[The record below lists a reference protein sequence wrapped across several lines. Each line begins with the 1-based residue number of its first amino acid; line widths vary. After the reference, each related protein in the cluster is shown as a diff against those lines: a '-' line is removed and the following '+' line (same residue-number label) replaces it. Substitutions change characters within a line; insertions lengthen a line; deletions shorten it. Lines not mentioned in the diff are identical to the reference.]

1 MNSSLWYFPLSAII
15 NAVTS
20 TVLGFYFLLT
30 SFRKRVARHLFFFC
44 AAVAVWSYGYFL
56 WQLADTA
63 DSALFWSKALMFG
76 AIFTSISYLHLV
88 LVFLQLDKE
97 KFYKVV
103 LAIFYF
109 FSFIWVIANFSNYFV
124 AGVEPQSYFKFWPM
138 PGPFYTPYLAAFFF
152 HVLYASV
159 LLFKNYRI
167 KKGSEKIQ
175 TALLLI
181 GIFIAFFG
189 GSTNYPL
196 WYHLDI
202 APWGNALVSLYVILT
217 VYAMMK
223 YKFLDIKVVTAE
235 LFAGL
240 FFIIFLVDVFLSK
253 SLTEFI
259 VRLFALIF
267 TGIVG
272 VMLIRSVRQEVKRRE
287 EIQKL
292 AADLK
297 VANEKLVELDQ
308 TKSDFLS
315 IAAHQLRTPLSIV
328 KGYISMIQEGDYGPC
343 HNPKIDEILGNVY
356 QSNEHLIH
364 LVNDFLAISRL
375 EAGKTEYNFQPVD
388 LRVILE
394 EVTKEIA
401 PRLNE
406 KGLRLETKIAE
417 NLPSVKADA
426 EKIHHVIF
434 NFLDNAIKYT
444 AAGLIKVEL
453 FKVRANLPA
462 GLSAARLPARQDKAG
477 KAGSRSSLLVCQVT
491 DAGLGFKAEDKPQLF
506 QKFSRTSEAKQV
518 SGAGVGLGLFVCRKF
533 IEAHGGEIFAV
544 SPGQGKGSTFGFRLP
559 IKK

>member
-1 MNSSLWYFPLSAII
+1 MNSSLWYFPLSALV

-20 TVLGFYFLLT
+20 TVLGSYFLLT

-109 FSFIWVIANFSNYFV
+109 FSFIWVIANFFNYFV
-124 AGVEPQSYFKFWPM
+124 AGVEPQSYFKFWPI
-138 PGPFYTPYLAAFFF
+138 PGPFYTPYLVAFFF

-181 GIFIAFFG
+181 GIFIAFVG

-196 WYHLDI
+196 WYHLNI

-223 YKFLDIKVVTAE
+223 YKFLDVKVVSAE

-253 SLTEFI
+253 NITEFI
-259 VRLFALIF
+259 VRLIALVF

-272 VMLIRSVRQEVKRRE
+272 IMLIRSVRQEVKRRE

-292 AADLK
+292 AAELK
-297 VANEKLVELDQ
+297 AANEKLIELDKA
-308 TKSDFLS
+308 KSEFLS
-315 IAAHQLRTPLSIV
+315 IASHQLRTPLTII
-328 KGYISMIQEGDYGPC
+328 KGYISMIQDGDYGSVP
-343 HNPKIDEILGNVY
+343 NPKIGEVLSNVY

-364 LVNDFLAISRL
+364 LVNDFLDVSRID
-375 EAGKTEYNFQPVD
+375 AGRTEYKFEKVNLKD
-388 LRVILE
+388 ILE
-394 EVTKEIA
+394 EVVKQNAHRIK
-401 PRLNE
+401 E
-406 KGLRLETKIAE
+406 KGLKLKLIMAK
-417 NLPSVKADA
+417 NLPKVSADV
-426 EKIHHVIF
+426 EKIHHVMF
-434 NFLDNAIKYT
+434 NFFSNSIKYT
-444 AAGLIKVEL
+444 DKGFIKAEL
-453 FKVRANLPA
+453 FRDGNWV
-462 GLSAARLPARQDKAG
+462 
-477 KAGSRSSLLVCQVT
+477 VCQIS
-491 DAGLGFKAEDKPQLF
+491 DSGIGLTPADKQNLF
-506 QKFSRTSEAKQV
+506 QKFYRSENARHKSV
-518 SGAGVGLGLFVCRKF
+518 EGVGLGLFVCHKF
-533 IEAHGGEIFAV
+533 IEGHHGEVFAK
-544 SPGQGKGSTFGFRLP
+544 SPGPGKGSVFGFRVP
-559 IKK
+559 I